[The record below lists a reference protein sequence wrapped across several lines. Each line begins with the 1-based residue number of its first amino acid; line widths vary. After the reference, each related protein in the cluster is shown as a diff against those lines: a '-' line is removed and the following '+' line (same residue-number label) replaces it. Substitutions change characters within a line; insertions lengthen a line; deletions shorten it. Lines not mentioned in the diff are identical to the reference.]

1 VSQLKEFYDSLVQ
14 TTMQSYS
21 PRFLE
26 VMDEDIR
33 TVLEDKAPFKEMQ
46 ELFIDSYAAN
56 LQADELDAA
65 IRAHFNPEQTKSIF
79 ADTPDRPGLS
89 VLAKCTLREG
99 RPGFSRR
106 RLADGLK
113 LSANLL

>member
-1 VSQLKEFYDSLVQ
+1 MRRPALLRVCYGKRCWNVRQA
-14 TTMQSYS
+14 
-21 PRFLE
+21 
-26 VMDEDIR
+26 IG
-33 TVLEDKAPFKEMQ
+33 DKAPFKEMQ
-46 ELFIDSYAAN
+46 VLFIDSYAAN

-65 IRAHFNPEQTKSIF
+65 IRAHFNPEQAKSIF

-106 RLADGLK
+106 RLADGWK
-113 LSANLL
+113 LSAKLL